1 MNIDVTKRIVILGA
15 AGFIGYHLSNAIS
28 KIANVNLVLVD
39 NFVRGK
45 NDDYYNDFAKSNKI
59 KVLELDLSLE
69 NSYHGLFQNNDIV
82 INCAALN
89 GTQNFYNFPVEV
101 IRHSAMTSILAA
113 EYSSLNKVSKYIYL
127 GTPESYAGGINLG
140 IVNIPTNE
148 SVPLIIEDPLNSRWS
163 YAASKS
169 MGEIAALA
177 NREQYGL
184 NISILRV
191 HNIYGPRMGDNHVVP
206 DLVEKFLNNNFD
218 VVGINESRSFMYID
232 DLVTILNKLIFG
244 EIALTDCILH
254 VGSTREILIGDL
266 AYLILDILNLKSQIN
281 PIANFRGS
289 VLRRV
294 PDTTLLKSICKFEET
309 DLRTGILKYID
320 WYKNNN
326 QNF

>member
-1 MNIDVTKRIVILGA
+1 MKIDVTKRIVILGA
-15 AGFIGYHLSNAIS
+15 AGFIGFHISKSIS

-39 NFVRGK
+39 NFIRGK
-45 NDDYYNDFAKSNKI
+45 NDDNYNHLSRNEKI

-69 NSYHGLFQNNDIV
+69 DSYQGLFQSDDIV

-101 IRHSAMTSILAA
+101 IRNSAITSILAA

-140 IVNIPTNE
+140 IINIPTSE

-177 NREQYGL
+177 NRAQYGL
-184 NISILRV
+184 NTSILRV
-191 HNIYGPRMGDNHVVP
+191 HNIYGPRMGDNHVIP
-206 DLVEKFLNNNFD
+206 DLIEKFLSNNFD
-218 VVGINESRSFMYID
+218 VVGVNESRSFMYID
-232 DLVTILNKLIFG
+232 DLVTIINKLIFG
-244 EIALTDCILH
+244 EITLSDCILH

-266 AYLILDILNLKSQIN
+266 AYLILDILKLKSEIN

-294 PDTTLLKSICKFEET
+294 PDTTLLKSIYAFEET
-309 DLRTGILKYID
+309 DLRTGIIRYLD
-320 WYKNNN
+320 WYKNHN
-326 QNF
+326 